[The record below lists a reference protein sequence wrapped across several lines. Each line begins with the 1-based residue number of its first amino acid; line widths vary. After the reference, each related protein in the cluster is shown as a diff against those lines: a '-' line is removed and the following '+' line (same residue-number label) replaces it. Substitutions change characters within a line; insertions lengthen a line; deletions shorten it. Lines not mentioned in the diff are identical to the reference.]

1 MKNIEI
7 CILESW
13 GQLENVNKDCWFQC
27 NKQQGKCIW
36 CGTDG
41 LCCKNGTKGSG
52 CDGTFGG
59 KTGHRCVIKAGKHIK
74 KAFDIGRK
82 ICNFNFW
89 EVTSMSGPA
98 LG

>member
-7 CILESW
+7 CILDSW

-27 NKQQGKCIW
+27 NKQQGKCNW

-41 LCCKNGTKGSG
+41 WCCKAGTIGNG

-59 KTGHRCVIKAGKHIK
+59 RKGHRC
-74 KAFDIGRK
+74 
-82 ICNFNFW
+82 
-89 EVTSMSGPA
+89 A
-98 LG
+98 LKPGTYLKLGF